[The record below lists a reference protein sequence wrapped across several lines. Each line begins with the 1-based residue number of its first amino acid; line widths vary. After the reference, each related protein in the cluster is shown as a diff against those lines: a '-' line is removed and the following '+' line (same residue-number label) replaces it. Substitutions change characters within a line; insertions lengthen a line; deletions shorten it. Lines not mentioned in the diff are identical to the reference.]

1 MGAAAVLGLALVLEQ
16 KIIARFAIAGSIS
29 GNYPNP
35 FKARVSCIFVA
46 MSIAYVIPAAELFA
60 SKQKSLVSSC
70 APACFA
76 EL

>member
-1 MGAAAVLGLALVLEQ
+1 VGATALCGLALVLEQ
-16 KIIARFAIAGSIS
+16 KITARFATCL
-29 GNYPNP
+29 YPNP

>member
-1 MGAAAVLGLALVLEQ
+1 MAAGD
-16 KIIARFAIAGSIS
+16 
-29 GNYPNP
+29 
-35 FKARVSCIFVA
+35 RVSPFTPSRSLRVDELQIRAYERDDARELMEAVTE
-46 MSIAYVIPAAELFA
+46 SIAYVIPAAELFA